1 MSILPLTHLIDYHL
15 RVPVREIFPRIGSS
29 GFQTGKSFS
38 IHLFITPNRTYLLLR
53 GVPQAV
59 SPKEIPD
66 RIQLNLTVDLPYQ
79 VEGRLPSSQSFREAT
94 VGHFEVGP
102 LHNFLDRSLLVEFV
116 LTELSTDHM
125 PTDSVRYRFS
135 SP

>member
-1 MSILPLTHLIDYHL
+1 MSILPLTRFIDCSLH
-15 RVPVREIFPRIGSS
+15 VPVRELFQRISSS

-53 GVPQAV
+53 GVPQAI
-59 SPKEIPD
+59 SPKEMPD

-79 VEGRLPSSQSFREAT
+79 MERRLPSSQSFREAT

-116 LTELSTDHM
+116 LTELSTDLM
-125 PTDSVRYRFS
+125 PTGTVRYSFS